1 MGQLECS
8 EIKLSNILFN
18 NQKFRIDDE
27 YFRKEI
33 VNSYNVITRNKYVL
47 FEDIIEVLTDFHSNG
62 SYESIAKVFKLL
74 DNPDYAYMVR
84 TTDLEMNNYDTNV
97 KYVSREC
104 YNYLSKSKVYG
115 GELLINK
122 IGNPGQ
128 TFIMPYLNMPVSLGM
143 NLFMI
148 RLKKDCNFTEAYLWA
163 YLNSEIGKNIISR
176 YVSGTVPLTIDK
188 LSIKSI
194 PVPYINSDFQYR
206 IADMVK
212 SAHSKLEESKM
223 LYRQAE
229 EILEKELGIDYD
241 VIEQKKD
248 VESSVRSFRDV
259 SCGDMRIDSEYY
271 LTKYDE
277 LFSHLKNANCCTLS
291 SIVNIRK
298 SIEPGSNMYQS
309 SGIPFYRISNIS
321 EQELSKPDIYLDETL
336 FDKSLFPKKDTIL
349 FSKDGSIGI
358 AYKLQ
363 NDLLGITSSALLH
376 LTVKDEN
383 ILPDYLTLVLNSKI
397 VKMQSVRDSGGSII
411 VHWRM
416 DDIANV
422 SIPVLPF
429 SIQTTIAEKVQNS
442 FRLRAESKQLLEDA
456 KRLVEE
462 EIEKGG
468 K

>member
-1 MGQLECS
+1 
-8 EIKLSNILFN
+8 
-18 NQKFRIDDE
+18 
-27 YFRKEI
+27 
-33 VNSYNVITRNKYVL
+33 
-47 FEDIIEVLTDFHSNG
+47 
-62 SYESIAKVFKLL
+62 
-74 DNPDYAYMVR
+74 
-84 TTDLEMNNYDTNV
+84 
-97 KYVSREC
+97 
-104 YNYLSKSKVYG
+104 
-115 GELLINK
+115 
-122 IGNPGQ
+122 
-128 TFIMPYLNMPVSLGM
+128 MPVSLGM